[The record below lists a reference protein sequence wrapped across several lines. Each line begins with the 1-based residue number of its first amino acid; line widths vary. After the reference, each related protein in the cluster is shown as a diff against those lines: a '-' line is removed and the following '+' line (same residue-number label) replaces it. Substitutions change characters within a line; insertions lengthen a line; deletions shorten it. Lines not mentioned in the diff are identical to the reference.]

1 VATER
6 KSGTGGLDTF
16 LAASGSQLLDHRG
29 DQVMKYHIHKAVVIG
44 SGTMGAAIAA
54 HLANAGVP
62 VTLLDIVPKDA
73 PVEDKDA
80 RNKIVNEGWDRCL
93 KARPANLMSPEL
105 KTLVK
110 LGNLDDDFGVVAEAD
125 WICEAIVENLEIK
138 RDLMARIDDMR
149 KRTSIVSTNTS
160 GIPVSAIA
168 EGRSKE
174 FKKHFLG
181 IHFFNPPRYLKLL
194 EIIPTKD
201 TDREVVEFFSWFG
214 EYRLG
219 KGIVECKDTPNFIGN
234 RVAFGTGAFAMD
246 YILKNGYTVDEV
258 DAVTGPLIGRP
269 KTATFR
275 LIDLVG
281 LDVWD
286 HVGRNLAPL
295 IPHDQLGQEY
305 LKAETPA
312 KLMSTML
319 KRKWLGN
326 KTKVGFYKEVRKE
339 DGSKE
344 FWSLDLNTLEHVP
357 PIKPRFDSVKAAKDV
372 EGLGDR
378 LKVLLEADDKAAEL
392 VKALT
397 YQSFQYTSS
406 IVPEVADSP
415 KPIDDATRWGFS
427 HEAGPF
433 ETWDMLG
440 VKDTVKRMK
449 AAGYPA
455 VEWVN
460 DMLKAG
466 VESFYQYENGEKVG
480 VYNVTQQKYVPI
492 RRPARM
498 IILKQQKIVSQN
510 SGATIRDLGDGV
522 ACLEFHTK
530 MNALDED
537 IMTMTVEAF
546 DRLEM
551 DFDGLVIG
559 NEAENFS
566 AGANLFMMVVGA
578 QQGMWDMLDSAV
590 RKLQEMNI
598 RMRYSPKPVVVAP
611 AGLTLGGGCEITMHG
626 SRVVAAAETYI
637 GLVELGAGVI
647 PAGGGTKEMLRR
659 ILNPVMRVE
668 NAEPLAALQRAFLQM
683 GQAKVATSAEE
694 ARGMNILT
702 PADRIVL
709 NRDHL
714 LAEAKQEVLHM
725 VAAGYKPPAPELIYA
740 AGRDAL
746 AAIRIGAWMFAEGK
760 YITQYDHHIAGKLA
774 YVMCGGELTRPQWV
788 SEQYILDLE
797 REAILSLFG
806 EEKTQA
812 RMWNLLQTGK
822 PLRN

>member
-1 VATER
+1 
-6 KSGTGGLDTF
+6 
-16 LAASGSQLLDHRG
+16 
-29 DQVMKYHIHKAVVIG
+29 MKYHIHKAVVIG

-62 VTLLDIVPKDA
+62 VTLLDIVPQDA
-73 PVEDKDA
+73 QPEDKEA
-80 RNKIVNEGWDRCL
+80 RNKIVNEGWERCL
-93 KARPANLMSPEL
+93 KAKPANLMSLDL
-105 KTLVK
+105 KTFVK
-110 LGNLDDDFGVVAEAD
+110 LGNLEDDFGAVAEAD
-125 WICEAIVENLEIK
+125 WVCEAIVENLKIK
-138 RDLMARIDDMR
+138 QDLMARIDEVR
-149 KRTSIVSTNTS
+149 KPKGIVTTNTS

-168 EGRSKE
+168 QGRSE
-174 FKKHFLG
+174 GFRKHFLG
-181 IHFFNPPRYLKLL
+181 THFFNPPRYLKLL
-194 EIIPTKD
+194 EIIPTRD
-201 TDREVVEFFSWFG
+201 THQKVVEFFSWFG

-219 KGIVECKDTPNFIGN
+219 KGTVLCKDTPNFIGN

-246 YILKNGYTVDEV
+246 FILKNGYTVDEV
-258 DAVTGPLIGRP
+258 DALTGPLIGRP

-286 HVGRNLAPL
+286 HVARNLAPL
-295 IPHDQLGQEY
+295 IPHDTLGQEY
-305 LKAETPA
+305 LKAEAPA
-312 KLMSTML
+312 RLMSTL
-319 KRKWLGN
+319 LERKWLGN
-326 KTKVGFYKEVRKE
+326 KTKIGFYKEVRGE
-339 DGSKE
+339 DGKKE

-357 PIKPRFDSVKAAKDV
+357 PTKPRFDSVKKAKEV
-372 EGLGDR
+372 EGLGER
-378 LKVLLEADDKAAEL
+378 LKVLLEADEKASNL

-397 YQSFQYTSS
+397 YQSFQYASS
-406 IVPEVADSP
+406 IIPEVADTV
-415 KPIDDATRWGFS
+415 KPVDDAVRWGFM

-440 VKDTVKRMK
+440 VKEILRQME

-455 VEWVN
+455 APWVQK
-460 DMLKAG
+460 MLDAG
-466 VESFYQYENGEKVG
+466 IESFYQYENGEKVG
-480 VYNVTQQKYVPI
+480 VYDVVGGKYVQLD
-492 RRPARM
+492 RPEDM
-498 IILKQQKIVSQN
+498 ITLKQQKIVSQN
-510 SGATIRDLGDGV
+510 AGASIRDLGDGV

-537 IMTMTVEAF
+537 IMNMALEAF
-546 DRLEM
+546 DRLES

-559 NEAENFS
+559 NESENFS

-578 QQGMWDMLDSAV
+578 QQGMWDMLDAAV
-590 RKLQEMNI
+590 RKLQDLNM
-598 RMRYSPKPVVVAP
+598 RMRYSPKPIVVAP
-611 AGLTLGGGCEITMHG
+611 AGLTLGGGCEITMHA

-659 ILNPVMRVE
+659 IVNPVMRTE

-694 ARGMNILT
+694 ARGMNILMSS
-702 PADRIVL
+702 DRIVL

-714 LAEAKQEVLHM
+714 LTQAKKEVLHM
-725 VAAGYKPPAPELIYA
+725 ISSGYKPPAPESIFA

-746 AAIRIGAWMFAEGK
+746 AALRIGAWMFQEGN

-806 EEKTQA
+806 EERTQA
-812 RMWNLLQTGK
+812 RMWNILQTGK

>member
-1 VATER
+1 V
-6 KSGTGGLDTF
+6 D
-16 LAASGSQLLDHRG
+16 
-29 DQVMKYHIHKAVVIG
+29 
-44 SGTMGAAIAA
+44 
-54 HLANAGVP
+54 
-62 VTLLDIVPKDA
+62 
-73 PVEDKDA
+73 DKDA

-105 KTLVK
+105 KTLVR
-110 LGNLDDDFGVVAEAD
+110 LGNLEDDFGVVAEAD
-125 WICEAIVENLEIK
+125 WVCEAIVENLEIK
-138 RDLMARIDDMR
+138 RELMARIDEVR
-149 KRTSIVSTNTS
+149 KQTSIVSTNTS
-160 GIPVSAIA
+160 GIPVAAIA

-181 IHFFNPPRYLKLL
+181 THFFNPPRYLKLL
-194 EIIPTKD
+194 EIIQTKD

-214 EYRLG
+214 EYQLG
-219 KGIVECKDTPNFIGN
+219 KGVVLCKDTPNFIGN

-295 IPHDQLGQEY
+295 IPHDKLGQEY
-305 LKAETPA
+305 LKAEAPA

-319 KRKWLGN
+319 ERKWLGN
-326 KTKVGFYKEVRKE
+326 KTKVGFYKEIRSA
-339 DGSKE
+339 DGKRE
-344 FWSLDLNTLEHVP
+344 FWPLDLNTFEHIP
-357 PIKPRFDSVKAAKDV
+357 PTKPRFDSVKAAKDV
-372 EGLGDR
+372 DGLGDR
-378 LKVLLEADDKAAEL
+378 LKVFLEADDKAAEL

-406 IVPEVADSP
+406 IIPEVADTP

-440 VKDTVKRMK
+440 VKDIVAHMN

-455 VEWVN
+455 AEWVQ

-466 VESFYQYENGEKVG
+466 IESFYQYKNGEKIG
-480 VYNVTQQKYVPI
+480 VYDVVKGKYVKTLA
-492 RRPARM
+492 PARSAGVKRPEGT
-498 IILKQQKIVSQN
+498 IVLKQQKIVSQN

-546 DRLEM
+546 DRLET

-590 RKLQEMNI
+590 RKLQEMNM
-598 RMRYSPKPVVVAP
+598 RMRYTPKPVVVAP

-647 PAGGGTKEMLRR
+647 PAGAGTKEMLRR
-659 ILNPVMRVE
+659 IVNPVMRVE

-694 ARGMNILT
+694 ARGMDILG

-709 NRDHL
+709 NRGHL
-714 LAEAKQEVLHM
+714 LSEAKREVLHM

-746 AAIRIGAWMFAEGK
+746 AALRIGAWMFAEGK
-760 YITQYDHHIAGKLA
+760 YITQYDHHVAGKLA

>member
-1 VATER
+1 
-6 KSGTGGLDTF
+6 
-16 LAASGSQLLDHRG
+16 
-29 DQVMKYHIHKAVVIG
+29 MNKYHIHKAVVIG

-73 PVEDKDA
+73 LPGDRDA
-80 RNKIVNEGWDRCL
+80 RNKIVTEGWDRCL
-93 KARPANLMSPEL
+93 KAKPANLMSSDL
-105 KTLVK
+105 KTFVK
-110 LGNLDDDFGVVAEAD
+110 LGNLEDDFGVVAEAD
-125 WICEAIVENLEIK
+125 WICEAIVENLKIK
-138 RDLMARIDDMR
+138 QDLMVRIDEVR
-149 KRTSIVSTNTS
+149 KPSGIVTTNTS

-181 IHFFNPPRYLKLL
+181 THFFNPPRYLKLL
-194 EIIPTKD
+194 EVIPTKD
-201 TDREVVEFFSWFG
+201 TDKEIVAFFSWFG

-219 KGIVECKDTPNFIGN
+219 KGVVLCKDTPNFIGN

-246 YILKNGYTVDEV
+246 FILKNGYSVDEV
-258 DAVTGPLIGRP
+258 DAITGPLLGRP

-286 HVGRNLAPL
+286 HVAKNLAPL
-295 IPHDQLGQEY
+295 IPHDRLGQEY
-305 LKAETPA
+305 LKAEGPA

-319 KRKWLGN
+319 ERKWLGN
-326 KTKVGFYKEVRKE
+326 KTKIGFYKEVRGE
-339 DGSKE
+339 DGKRD

-357 PIKPRFDSVKAAKDV
+357 PTKPRFDSVKAAKDV

-378 LKVLLEADDKAAEL
+378 LKVLLEADDKAAKL
-392 VKALT
+392 VKALM
-397 YQSFQYTSS
+397 YQGFQYASS
-406 IVPEVADSP
+406 IIPEVADTV
-415 KPIDDATRWGFS
+415 KPIDDAVRWGFM

-440 VKDTVKRMK
+440 VKEIVKRMK
-449 AAGYPA
+449 SEGYPA
-455 VEWVN
+455 ARWVN
-460 DMLKAG
+460 EMLKAG
-466 VESFYQYENGEKVG
+466 FETFYQYKRSSPADKNGEKIG
-480 VYNVTQQKYVPI
+480 VYDVARGKYVKLK
-492 RRPARM
+492 RPEGRIA
-498 IILKQQKIVSQN
+498 LKQQKIVSQN

-537 IMTMTVEAF
+537 IMNMTIEAF
-546 DRLEM
+546 DRLEI

-578 QQGMWDMLDSAV
+578 QQGMWDMLDAAV
-590 RKLQEMNI
+590 RKLQSLNM
-598 RMRYSPKPVVVAP
+598 RMRYSPKPIVVAP

-659 ILNPVMRVE
+659 IVNPVMRIE

-694 ARGMNILT
+694 ALGMSILT
-702 PADRIVL
+702 SADRIVL

-714 LAEAKQEVLHM
+714 LTEAKKEVLHM
-725 VAAGYKPPAPELIYA
+725 VAVGYKPPAPELIYA

-746 AAIRIGAWMFAEGK
+746 AAIRIGAWMFQEGK

-774 YVMCGGELTRPQWV
+774 YVMCGGELTRGQWV

-806 EEKTQA
+806 EERTQA
-812 RMWNLLQTGK
+812 RMWNILQTGK

>member
-1 VATER
+1 
-6 KSGTGGLDTF
+6 
-16 LAASGSQLLDHRG
+16 
-29 DQVMKYHIHKAVVIG
+29 MKYHIHKAVVIG

-73 PVEDKDA
+73 PPEDKAA
-80 RNKIVNEGWDRCL
+80 RDKIVSDGWERCL
-93 KARPANLMSPEL
+93 KAKPANLMSSDL
-105 KTLVK
+105 KTFVK
-110 LGNLDDDFGVVAEAD
+110 LGNLEDDFGVVAEAD
-125 WICEAIVENLEIK
+125 WVCEAIVENLKIK
-138 RDLMARIDDMR
+138 QDLMRRIDDVR
-149 KRTSIVSTNTS
+149 KPQGIVTTNTS

-168 EGRSKE
+168 EGRSE
-174 FKKHFLG
+174 GFKRHFLG
-181 IHFFNPPRYLKLL
+181 THFFNPPRYLKLL
-194 EIIPTKD
+194 EIIPTQD
-201 TDREVVEFFSWFG
+201 TDDRAVEFFSWFG

-219 KGIVECKDTPNFIGN
+219 KGVVVCKDTPNFIGN

-246 YILKNGYTVDEV
+246 FILKNGYTVDEV

-286 HVGRNLAPL
+286 HVAQNLAPL
-295 IPHDQLGQEY
+295 IPHDTLGQEY
-305 LKAETPA
+305 LKAEAPA
-312 KLMSTML
+312 RLMSTML
-319 KRKWLGN
+319 ERKWLGN
-326 KTKVGFYKEVRKE
+326 KTKIGFYKEVRGE
-339 DGSKE
+339 DGKRE

-357 PIKPRFDSVKAAKDV
+357 PTRPRFDSVRNAKDV
-372 EGLGDR
+372 EGLADR
-378 LKVLLEADDKAAEL
+378 LKVLLNADDKAANL
-392 VKALT
+392 VRALT
-397 YQSFQYTSS
+397 YQGFQYASS
-406 IVPEVADSP
+406 IIPEVADTV
-415 KPIDDATRWGFS
+415 KPIDDAVRWGFM
-427 HEAGPF
+427 HAAGPF
-433 ETWDMLG
+433 EMWDTLG
-440 VKDTVKRMK
+440 VRETMK
-449 AAGYPA
+449 EMQVAGYPA
-455 VEWVN
+455 APWVS
-460 DMLKAG
+460 DMLNAG
-466 VESFYQYENGEKVG
+466 IESFYQYENGEKIG
-480 VYNVTQQKYVPI
+480 VYDVVHAKYVQLK
-492 RRPARM
+492 RPEGM
-498 IILKQQKIVSQN
+498 IVLKQQRVLSQN
-510 SGATIRDLGDGV
+510 SGATIRDLGEGV

-537 IMTMTVEAF
+537 IMNMALEAF
-546 DRLEM
+546 DRLEA

-578 QQGMWDMLDSAV
+578 QQGMWEMLDAAV
-590 RKLQEMNI
+590 RKLQDLNL
-598 RMRYSPKPVVVAP
+598 RMRYSPKPIVVAP
-611 AGLTLGGGCEITMHG
+611 AGLTLGGGCEITMHAA
-626 SRVVAAAETYI
+626 RVVAAGETYI

-659 ILNPVMRVE
+659 IVNPVMRIE

-694 ARGMNILT
+694 ARGMNILG

-714 LAEAKQEVLHM
+714 LTQAKKEVLHM
-725 VAAGYKPPAPELIYA
+725 VAAGYKPPAPELIYT
-740 AGRDAL
+740 AGRDVL
-746 AAIRIGAWMFAEGK
+746 AAIRIGAWMFQEGN

-774 YVMCGGELTRPQWV
+774 YVMCGGELTRPRWV

-806 EEKTQA
+806 EERTQA
-812 RMWNLLQTGK
+812 RMWNILQTGK